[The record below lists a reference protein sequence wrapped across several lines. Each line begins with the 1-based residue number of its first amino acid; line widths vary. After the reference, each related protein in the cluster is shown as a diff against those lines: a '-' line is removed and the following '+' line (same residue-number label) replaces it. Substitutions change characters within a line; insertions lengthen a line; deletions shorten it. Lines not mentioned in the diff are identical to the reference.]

1 MVRQGP
7 VRAVAAVSAGLLAA
21 GCSGETPKP
30 TILDAAAVYADHE
43 GLLHSVRAAYPGPY
57 EDFVRIPARDPA
69 KADPMDTD
77 FLKFLRE
84 EIPVEFID
92 FFPIGDS
99 GKDELDVVL
108 WRYNAGNH
116 WNTVSLVYFSMAMTF
131 AEGEENMR
139 AFDRC
144 DEEAL
149 DWLQAQKQP
158 ASAFCHI
165 NDHWLAYQKVE

>member
-7 VRAVAAVSAGLLAA
+7 VRAVAAFGAVLFAA
-21 GCSGETPKP
+21 GCGDETPKP
-30 TILDAAAVYADHE
+30 TILDAAAIYADHE
-43 GLLHSVRAAYPGPY
+43 GLLRSVRAAYPGPY
-57 EDFVRIPARDPA
+57 EDFVRIPSRDPT
-69 KADPMDTD
+69 KADPMDAD

-108 WRYNAGNH
+108 WRYQSGNH

-144 DEEAL
+144 DDEAL
-149 DWLQAQKQP
+149 NWLQSQNQP